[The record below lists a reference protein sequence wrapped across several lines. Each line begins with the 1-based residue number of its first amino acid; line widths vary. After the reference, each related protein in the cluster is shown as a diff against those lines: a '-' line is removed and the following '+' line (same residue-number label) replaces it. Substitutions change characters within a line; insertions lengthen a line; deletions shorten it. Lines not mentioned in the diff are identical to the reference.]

1 MRGVGEEE
9 VGATD
14 QAQVGLAAGEEG
26 VHTYRLDTESWPTV
40 TGKDT

>member
-14 QAQVGLAAGEEG
+14 QAQVGLAARE
-26 VHTYRLDTESWPTV
+26 RRESYLQ
-40 TGKDT
+40 TGH